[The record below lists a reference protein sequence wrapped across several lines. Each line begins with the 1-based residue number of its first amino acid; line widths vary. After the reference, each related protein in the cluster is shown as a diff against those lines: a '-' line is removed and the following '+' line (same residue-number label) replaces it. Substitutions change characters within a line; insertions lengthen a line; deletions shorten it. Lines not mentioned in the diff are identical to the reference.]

1 MPCKCRRD
9 ECDRV
14 KMFGARVLTL
24 DQVYGVKD
32 PSMVLKKRME
42 VTHPGCGHQTATI
55 LEQPSLE
62 ASEIMVSAVI
72 LQGLV
77 KCQNL
82 QLESTREVVALQLRR
97 QLGCVLSQ
105 SLPSGI

>member
-32 PSMVLKKRME
+32 P
-42 VTHPGCGHQTATI
+42 TI